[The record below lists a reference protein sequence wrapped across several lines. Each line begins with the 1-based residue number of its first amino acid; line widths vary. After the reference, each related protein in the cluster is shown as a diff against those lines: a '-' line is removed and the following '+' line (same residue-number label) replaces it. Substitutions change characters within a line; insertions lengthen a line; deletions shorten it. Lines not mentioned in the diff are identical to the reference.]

1 MKRVSLFQ
9 SKLVPAKPGSKQLFD
24 EELTA
29 HDGPVTCL
37 GMDFANDDERHSYF
51 TEKLWEKLKDPEFRK
66 IEGFP
71 IGSDE
76 DILALSDPPY
86 YTACPNPWLTDFIK
100 EWEAAKPAAN
110 TPHHREPFATDVSEG
125 KTHPVYKAHGYHT
138 KVPHLAIVPSILHYT
153 EPGDIILDGFSG
165 SGQTGVAAQ
174 WCGAAPASYRMELE
188 KKWEAEGRPAPKWGA
203 RHCVLNDLSP
213 TATFISSNYNQ
224 PFDAKAF
231 AAAARKLLADVEQEL
246 GWMYE
251 TLYTDGKTKGRIEYT
266 VWSEVFSCPNC
277 AGEVNFLDEALD
289 KVSKRVRDTFP
300 CPHCAATLTKKKL
313 ERLYVAQP
321 DSATGKI
328 LSVPKRT
335 PTLISYKVGKSRYE
349 KQPDAEDLA
358 VLKKIETLP
367 LPPHFPTVA
376 FPYADMWEAPRMR
389 DKGISHTHHLFLP
402 RAAQALGTLW
412 RRAKACPDPRMRHML
427 MFFVEQG
434 IWGLSI
440 LNRYGPTH
448 FSQVNRQMTG
458 VYYVPSQTSEVSP
471 WYNLEG
477 KIKRL
482 PKAFEVNYARET
494 GTVVATCSTTAHLS
508 ILGESIDYIFT
519 DPPFGENFPYAELN
533 FLVEAWYGVMTE
545 ARLDVIVDRAKE
557 NRAAQKSVTDYRHL
571 MVACFAEYYR
581 VLKPGRW
588 MTVVFSNTQA
598 SVWNS
603 LQTAL
608 QEAGFV
614 VANVSALDKQQGSF
628 KAVTTSVAVKQ
639 DLVVSAYK
647 PNGGFEDRFIEE
659 AKTEEGVW
667 DFVRTHLKYLP
678 RVKMQ
683 GTELQ
688 FITERDPRI
697 LFDQVVAYYVRKGFL
712 IPIATS
718 QEFQAGLAQ
727 RFVERDGMYFL
738 PEQVVEYD
746 RAKMQYGNPDEHLD
760 TSVVDDEQSAIIW
773 LRARLKKTPQ
783 VYSDIQP
790 TFMPMLSHLKPN
802 ERELLSLELLLN
814 QNFLCYD
821 GKGHVPE
828 QIHAYLSSNWK
839 DLRNLVKDDPA
850 LRAKARDR
858 WYVPDPNKAGDLEK
872 LREKALLKE
881 FEEYKEAKKKLKV
894 FRLEAVRA
902 GFKKAWMH
910 RDYATIVAVADKI
923 PTSILEEDPKL
934 LMWYDQATTRMGDT
948 EGRPS

>member
-1 MKRVSLFQ
+1 MNRDSLFQ
-9 SKLVPAKPGSKQLFD
+9 SKLVPGRPGSGRLFD
-24 EELTA
+24 EELTVQ
-29 HDGPVTCL
+29 DGPVTCL
-37 GMDFANDDERHSYF
+37 GMTFANDAERRAYF
-51 TEKLWEKLKDPEFRK
+51 IEQLREKLKDPEFRK

-86 YTACPNPWLTDFIK
+86 YTACPNPWLADFIT

-110 TPHHREPFATDVSEG
+110 AQYHREPFATDVSEG
-125 KTHPVYKAHGYHT
+125 KTHAIYKAHGYHT

-174 WCGAAPASYRMELE
+174 WCGAAPMSYRTELE
-188 KKWEAEGRPAPKWGA
+188 KKWKDEDRPAPKWGT

-231 AAAARKLLADVEQEL
+231 ASAAQQLLADVEQEL

-251 TLYTDGKTKGRIEYT
+251 TLHNDGKTTGRIEYT
-266 VWSEVFSCPNC
+266 VWSEVFTCPNC
-277 AGEVNFLDEALD
+277 AGEVNFLHEALD
-289 KVSKRVRDTFP
+289 EDSKRVREEFP
-300 CPHCAATLTKKKL
+300 CPHCSAKLTKKKL
-313 ERLYVAQP
+313 ERLYVTQP

-328 LSVPKRT
+328 LSVPKRE
-335 PTLISYKVGKSRYE
+335 PTLISYKVGKTRYE
-349 KQPDAEDLA
+349 KKPDADDLA
-358 VLKKIETLP
+358 LLKKIETLQ
-367 LPPHFPTVA
+367 LPPEVPTTA
-376 FPYADMWEAPRMR
+376 FPFADMWEAPRMR
-389 DKGISHTHHLFLP
+389 DKGISHTHHLFFP
-402 RAAQALGTLW
+402 RAAQALGALW
-412 RRAKACPDPRMRHML
+412 RRAKVYPDGRMRHML
-427 MFFVEQG
+427 MFTVEQA

-440 LNRYGPTH
+440 LARYTPTH
-448 FSQVNRQMTG
+448 FSQVNQYLAG
-458 VYYVPSQTSEVSP
+458 AYYIGSQIAECSP
-471 WYNLEG
+471 WYVLGG
-477 KIKRL
+477 KISRL
-482 PKAFEVNYARET
+482 PKAFEVNYTREA

-508 ILGESIDYIFT
+508 IQDESIDYIFT

-533 FLVEAWYGVMTE
+533 FLIEAWYGVITE
-545 ARLDVIVDRAKE
+545 ARLDAIVDRSKE
-557 NRAAQKSVTDYRHL
+557 NRTAQKSVADYRRL
-571 MVACFAEYYR
+571 MMACFAEYYR

-603 LQTAL
+603 LQAAL

-614 VANVSALDKQQGSF
+614 VANVSALDKKQGSF

-639 DLVVSAYK
+639 DLVISAYK
-647 PNGGFEDRFIEE
+647 PNGGFEERFLKE
-659 AKTEEGVW
+659 AQTEEGVW

-678 RVKMQ
+678 SVKVQ
-683 GTELQ
+683 GKEMQ
-688 FITERDPRI
+688 FIPERDPRI
-697 LFDQVVAYYVRKGFL
+697 LFDQVVAYYFRQDYAV
-712 IPIATS
+712 PISS
-718 QEFQAGLAQ
+718 QEFQVGLAQ
-727 RFVERDGMYFL
+727 RFIERDGMYFL
-738 PEQVVEYD
+738 PEQAAEYD
-746 RAKMQYGNPDEHLD
+746 RAKMQYGNSDEHLD
-760 TSVVDDEQSAIIW
+760 TSVVGDEQSAIVW

-790 TFMPMLSHLKPN
+790 SFMPMLSHLKPN

-821 GKGHVPE
+821 GNGPVPE

-839 DLRNLVKDDPA
+839 EMRNLSKDDPM

-858 WYVPDPNKAGDLEK
+858 WYVPDPNKAGDLEM

-881 FEEYKEAKKKLKV
+881 FEAYKHEKKKLKV

-902 GFKKAWMH
+902 GFKKAWAD
-910 RDYATIVAVADKI
+910 RDYATIVGIADKI
-923 PTSILEEDPKL
+923 PASILEEDPIL
-934 LMWYDQATTRMGDT
+934 LRFHDWATTRMGGD
-948 EGRPS
+948 G